1 MPDNSKRMHVYVAL
15 NAERDYQ
22 DQKHGDHTQTHH
34 KHTPMEWVAIME
46 HYLNEAKAA
55 FTSGKPTADSDTM
68 DAIRK
73 VTASGVCCMEQNGV
87 VYREDSEPKCDVCGD
102 TFQMHQTEKGY
113 DHEFGGIAPVSA
125 ATPRSEFI
133 GKLNREYTPEGDA
146 ALSRLKK
153 EVQSPGVSTRITD
166 PARLAELREMNSY
179 TGQPDRCEACGS
191 SKRAPGL
198 CCIVCGKPSDD
209 PIMLS
214 DFRKDIES
222 TINRYSKENGS
233 NTPDFIL
240 AQYLVDSLGAYDKAV
255 TAREKWYGREPK
267 PVPPDQAPP
276 PPPDV
281 VGKPF
286 LSSI

>member
-1 MPDNSKRMHVYVAL
+1 MHVYVAL

-22 DQKHGDHTQTHH
+22 DRKHGDHTQTHH

-55 FTSGKPTADSDTM
+55 FTSGRPTADNETM

-102 TFQMHQTEKGY
+102 TFHMHQTEKGY
-113 DHEFGGIAPVSA
+113 DHEFGGIAPIPASS
-125 ATPRSEFI
+125 PRSEFI
-133 GKLNREYTPEGDA
+133 GKLNREYTPQGDA

-153 EVQSPGVSTRITD
+153 EIESPGVSTRITD
-166 PARLAELREMNSY
+166 PARLAELREMNNYS
-179 TGQPDRCEACGS
+179 GQLDRCKDCGS
-191 SKRAPGL
+191 SLRAPATG
-198 CCIVCGKPSDD
+198 CCIVCGAQYAN
-209 PIMLS
+209 L
-214 DFRKDIES
+214 RREIEQA
-222 TINRYSKENGS
+222 INKHSAENGS

-240 AQYLVDSLGAYDKAV
+240 AQYLVDILGAYDKAV

>member
-1 MPDNSKRMHVYVAL
+1 MSDQAQRMHVYVAI

-22 DQKHGDHTQTHH
+22 DSKHGDHTQTHH

-46 HYLNEAKAA
+46 HYLSKAKAA
-55 FTSGKPTADSDTM
+55 FTSGTPTSHNDTM

-73 VTASGVCCMEQNGV
+73 VAASGVCCMEQNGV

-102 TFQMHQTEKGY
+102 TFQQHQTQRGY
-113 DHEFGGIAPVSA
+113 DHEFGGIAPIPRT
-125 ATPRSEFI
+125 TPRSEFI

-146 ALSRLKK
+146 ALSKLKAQI
-153 EVQSPGVSTRITD
+153 ESPGVSTQVTD
-166 PARLAELREMNSY
+166 SNV
-179 TGQPDRCEACGS
+179 G
-191 SKRAPGL
+191 PGE
-198 CCIVCGKPSDD
+198 S
-209 PIMLS
+209 IMLS
-214 DFRKDIES
+214 DFRKDIEG

-255 TAREKWYGREPK
+255 TAREKWYGREPV

-276 PPPDV
+276 RPDV